1 MNPVSFLLQHPYSV
15 LFGVVLAEQLGLPL
29 PAAPLLLGAGAL
41 VGAGKLDLTTAL
53 VLALAAC
60 LLADFS
66 WYEAG
71 RRRGATI
78 LGFLCRL
85 SLEPESCVRRTEDVF
100 ARHGERSLLIAK
112 FLPGLSALATPLAG
126 VTGVSRRRFLLLDL
140 GGALLWIGTYV
151 GLGYVFSDSLEWIVE
166 RLAAVANGVSM
177 FVVGVLLAYVAF
189 KFVKRRRF
197 LHTLRMARITA
208 AELATRLA
216 AGEDVAII
224 DLRSEREYLADPAG
238 IPGSRRFRIKE
249 LEERHGEIPR
259 DRDVVLYCTCPN
271 EETSAR
277 VALLLKRRGIV
288 RVRPLEGGLAAW
300 QRLAPPPPVRPAGTV
315 AAAAG

>member
-41 VGAGKLDLTTAL
+41 VGAGRLDLATAL
-53 VLALAAC
+53 ALALAAC
-60 LLADFS
+60 LVADFS

-71 RRRGATI
+71 RRRGAAI

-100 ARHGERSLLIAK
+100 AQHGERTLLVAK

-140 GGALLWIGTYV
+140 GGASLWIGTYV

-166 RLAAVANGVSM
+166 RLAAVAHGVSL
-177 FVVGVLLAYVAF
+177 FVVSVLLAYVAV
-189 KFVKRRRF
+189 KFWKRRHF
-197 LHTLRMARITA
+197 LHTLRMARIGA
-208 AELATRLA
+208 AELRARLA
-216 AGEDVAII
+216 AGEDVTIL
-224 DLRSEREYLADPAG
+224 DLRSDREYLADPVG
-238 IPGSRRFRIKE
+238 IPGSQRFRIKE
-249 LEERHGEIPR
+249 LGERHAEIPR

-277 VALLLKRRGIV
+277 VALLLRRRGIV

-300 QRLAPPPPVRPAGTV
+300 QTLPAAAPVSAAGTV
-315 AAAAG
+315 AAVAG

>member
-53 VLALAAC
+53 VLAVAAC

-71 RRRGATI
+71 RRRGAAV

-100 ARHGERSLLIAK
+100 LRHGERTLLIAK

-126 VTGVSRRRFLLLDL
+126 VTGVSRRRFLLLDM

-151 GLGYVFSDSLEWIVE
+151 GLGYVFSDSLEWIVA
-166 RLAAVANGVSM
+166 RLADVAHGVTL
-177 FVVGVLLAYVAF
+177 FVVSVLVAYVAV

-197 LHTLRMARITA
+197 LHALRMARISA
-208 AELATRLA
+208 AELRARIA
-216 AGEDVAII
+216 NGEPLTLL
-224 DLRSEREYLADPAG
+224 DLRSEREYLADPVASRARATCASG
-238 IPGSRRFRIKE
+238 ISPSAMARSPGTATWCSTAPVPTRRRAPGSR
-249 LEERHGEIPR
+249 
-259 DRDVVLYCTCPN
+259 CSC
-271 EETSAR
+271 
-277 VALLLKRRGIV
+277 
-288 RVRPLEGGLAAW
+288 
-300 QRLAPPPPVRPAGTV
+300 
-315 AAAAG
+315 AAGAS